1 MSFWRTFG
9 FHTVSAIDTIFDR
22 GDYSLEEFLEEE
34 EILQE
39 AKALNK
45 KLMEL
50 YPHL

>member
-1 MSFWRTFG
+1 M
-9 FHTVSAIDTIFDR
+9 SAIDTIFDR